1 LAARRNLP
9 RADVHEGDA
18 ISVTGSTDLERAA
31 SRVFDGDVAA
41 FGMIV
46 ESTSDALV
54 RLAARLMGS
63 VPDGEDVV
71 QEAYLKA
78 YRGLSEGRFDGR
90 AQLRTWL
97 GRIVVNTALDAL
109 RSRKR
114 APTPRADLPEGADTN
129 ASAETRAALAEVDAW
144 LTTLPPEQRV
154 AIVLKSVEGYTS
166 AEIAAALGCS
176 EGAVEQRLVRAR
188 ASLRQRML
196 VQ

>member
-1 LAARRNLP
+1 
-9 RADVHEGDA
+9 
-18 ISVTGSTDLERAA
+18 
-31 SRVFDGDVAA
+31 
-41 FGMIV
+41 
-46 ESTSDALV
+46 
-54 RLAARLMGS
+54 MGS

-129 ASAETRAALAEVDAW
+129 ASAETRAALAELDAW
-144 LTTLPPEQRV
+144 LATLPPEQRV

>member
-129 ASAETRAALAEVDAW
+129 ASAETRAALAELDAW

>member
-1 LAARRNLP
+1 MAARRNLP

-18 ISVTGSTDLERAA
+18 ISVGSADLERAA

-41 FGMIV
+41 FGLIV

-78 YRGLSEGRFDGR
+78 YRGLSEGRFDRR

-114 APTPRADLPEGADTN
+114 APAPRDDLPEGADTN
-129 ASAETRAALAEVDAW
+129 ASAETRAALSELDAW
-144 LTTLPPEQRV
+144 LATLSPEQRV